1 MVDFGENLFYP
12 LVHLAE
18 INILEEI
25 LQAAQPK

>member
-12 LVHLAE
+12 LAHLAG